1 MSHSLKR
8 LIKDV
13 RGAAA
18 IEFFIVFP
26 IFLFVTFFLM
36 ELCLIGFS
44 SITIENAMAEATRLG
59 KVGAT
64 ASGLS
69 REDFIRQ
76 QVRVRSYGLVMPD
89 RLAIGA
95 TTARNAALP
104 NHNTIT
110 TDDFCV
116 DDFQPVGNCPCAP
129 GTTFIDNNGDGVCS
143 PPGGG
148 ATLDLGGPGDVVRYT
163 ATYRWR
169 VLTPIL
175 PLSELITNAGLAL
188 TDANGDLMI
197 ISGGAIRNE

>member
-1 MSHSLKR
+1 MKHVLIR

-26 IFLFVTFFLM
+26 IFLFITFFLM

-59 KVGAT
+59 KIGVTEG
-64 ASGLS
+64 GLNRNDYI
-69 REDFIRQ
+69 REQI
-76 QVRVRSYGLVMPD
+76 RVRSYGLVLPD
-89 RLAIGA
+89 RLAI
-95 TTARNAALP
+95 TSTVVPNAGLP
-104 NHNTIT
+104 NYDAIT

-116 DDFQPVGNCPCAP
+116 DDFRPVGNCPCAP
-129 GTTFIDNNGDGVCS
+129 GTTFIDNNGDGVCT

-148 ATLDLGGPGDVVRYT
+148 AAMDVGNPGDVVRYT

-169 VLTPIL
+169 VLTPLI
-175 PLSELITNAGLAL
+175 PLGELVADAGLAMG
-188 TDANGDLMI
+188 DVNGDLMI
-197 ISGGAIRNE
+197 ISGGAVRNE